1 MLLEA
6 HTRLTR
12 LASTMDV
19 NDFIHV
25 NCTYLPRSSGSR
37 SQSEIVPVDIP
48 LLSTAAPAQR
58 PRPAA
63 LMPPP
68 STVSV
73 EVAPLALPSPHP
85 STWADFD
92 VSHSLSERSPIIG
105 SGLNGP
111 LD

>member
-1 MLLEA
+1 M
-6 HTRLTR
+6 RLTW

-25 NCTYLPRSSGSR
+25 NCTYLPGSSGSE

-48 LLSTAAPAQR
+48 LLLTAARAQR
-58 PRPAA
+58 PRPTA

-73 EVAPLALPSPHP
+73 EVAPPALPSPLP
-85 STWADFD
+85 LARGDFD

-105 SGLNGP
+105 SS
-111 LD
+111 LDEPFD